1 MAAADLD
8 TAIANLEARIAS
20 RSSADRASGSIDGA
34 SVDEESIEDL
44 TKQLERLYA
53 LKAKR
58 PGASYEKHSRWVP

>member
-1 MAAADLD
+1 MAATDLD
-8 TAIANLEARIAS
+8 TAIANLES
-20 RSSADRASGSIDGA
+20 RLATVSSAEVVSGSIEGA
-34 SVDEESIEDL
+34 SVSGETVEDL